1 MINILSSKTIYD
13 KPYVKKQL
21 EKYIKSDSKICVVAF
36 SFFES
41 NDMLDQYYKAYE
53 PEVGPWY
60 LHIVEP
66 LLVYGINPKN
76 ISWIMYKKDTLHS
89 AHQKLKEADI
99 IFLPGGAP
107 DLFYQR
113 LVEYDLID
121 LIKASNK
128 IVMGPSAG
136 TMVQF
141 DWFHISKDKD
151 YKKYQLSDGIG
162 LINAFGVE
170 VHFNRRVQQKKS
182 LRRTSHYHQRPIY
195 VIHEPGF
202 MILEHGKIKY
212 SYMAYKYY
220 EKGKRTK

>member
-21 EKYIKSDSKICVVAF
+21 EKYIKSDSKLCVVAF

-41 NDMLDQYYKAYE
+41 DDMLDQYYKAYE

-162 LINAFGVE
+162 LINRSE
-170 VHFNRRVQQKKS
+170 ERRV
-182 LRRTSHYHQRPIY
+182 
-195 VIHEPGF
+195 
-202 MILEHGKIKY
+202 GKECRNKWI
-212 SYMAYKYY
+212 ADHT
-220 EKGKRTK
+220 RINVDTKVC